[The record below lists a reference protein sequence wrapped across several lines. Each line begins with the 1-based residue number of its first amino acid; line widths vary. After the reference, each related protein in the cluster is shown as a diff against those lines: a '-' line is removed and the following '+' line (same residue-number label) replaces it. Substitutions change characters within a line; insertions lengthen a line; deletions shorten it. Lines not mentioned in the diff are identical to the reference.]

1 MKKTTKTIQIIKEHA
16 INNQIPIIH
25 DEVVSILTY
34 VIQNFNIKKILEI
47 GTATS
52 YSAHIMAS
60 AGAHVW
66 SIERHDERFS
76 IAQQFVSKSEYKDD
90 IQLIYADAL
99 THEIEIRDFDLIFI
113 DAAKSQYIQFF
124 EKYKHNLDSNG
135 MIVVDNL
142 NFHHLDPSKVKR
154 HTRQLLKKL
163 EKFKLFLASN
173 EDFITTILPYGDGLS
188 FSYKQYGLYAN
199 LKNVLDKFMNNEV
212 MTK

>member
-16 INNQIPIIH
+16 INNQIPIIQ

-34 VIQNFNIKKILEI
+34 LIHNFNIKKILEI

-66 SIERHDERFS
+66 SIERNDERFS
-76 IAQQFVSKSEYKDD
+76 VAQQFVSKSEYKDD
-90 IQLIYADAL
+90 IHLIYADAL
-99 THEIEIRDFDLIFI
+99 TYEIQIRDFDLIFI

-135 MIVVDNL
+135 IIVVDNL

-163 EKFKLFLASN
+163 DKFKLFLSSN
-173 EDFITTILPYGDGLS
+173 HDFNTIILPYGDGLS
-188 FSYKQYGLYAN
+188 LSYKQEDVYAD
-199 LKNVLDKFMNNEV
+199 LKNVIDTFMDNEV
-212 MTK
+212 LTQ